1 MTAFCP
7 RMHPAGGSTRTGRT
21 QHPGSSPPWDCD
33 PFLKF
38 ERLKTADDRF
48 VVTPNYLTIHAY
60 AAIDVKVSPVVLGAP
75 GKLGGLEDIWRR
87 R

>member
-1 MTAFCP
+1 VASGGE
-7 RMHPAGGSTRTGRT
+7 RRALQAGGIGRN
-21 QHPGSSPPWDCD
+21 